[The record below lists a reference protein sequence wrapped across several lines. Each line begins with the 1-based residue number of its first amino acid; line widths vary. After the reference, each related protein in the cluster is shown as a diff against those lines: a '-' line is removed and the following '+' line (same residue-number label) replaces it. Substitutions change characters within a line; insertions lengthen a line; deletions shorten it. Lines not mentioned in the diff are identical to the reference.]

1 MGIVGNKTCAYFSKK
16 KAIQNQ
22 AVFKFFVD
30 LVVFENFKNIAMKKI
45 FLIIFLFLFSFK
57 GICQKNDTIKVTT
70 EQKYTIIGDSIIE
83 KDTIKISKNK
93 LLKIKKDSLDRNI
106 RTFVIEYDFQ
116 TGKFPDRKRIKPR
129 VDVPVVFKIININRL
144 AYTVKVT
151 SKDSIIGFSDLSGL
165 KLLLKKDDE
174 EKIAENIKKTE
185 PTTEFLNN
193 ILPVNKND
201 FIYNELKKEDK
212 LLTSKEAE
220 VLVNEINTTNRLF
233 LEKLNTKINEL
244 NADNKLVKTKL
255 QIDSTKLKSIVKE
268 KFAYHFA
275 AQNDLANTYLL
286 ILQKHHGILQ
296 LWNDF
301 LQVNT
306 IINNPLLNIKD
317 LERNNKVITDV
328 FDKFNKNRNI
338 LNDFNLAVTSFQNQY
353 KTLKENPE
361 ITNQTNYGGSIKLF
375 NIVDHLNSNVEAI
388 KKQIDA
394 VKFDDLK
401 QNIDQINTLLL
412 VNEDKNSLFE
422 YVSDPIQPNQDVAIF
437 NVKVDKNNKDASLFY
452 NERNFSYK
460 AFTRHGIR
468 FDLNLGLV
476 GSFHKKNDTYLIK
489 ADSLGVNRIT
499 NTNSSGFS
507 PSFVGFFTTSYR
519 SSTHFTGGLSV
530 GLGVSADNGTIA
542 LDNFFIGPSLIVG
555 RYERVNLTA
564 GVSLKNLPK
573 LNGNFREGQEVSS
586 TTTIEAVTTKSY
598 QSGFFI
604 ALTYNLTK
612 GVKNNVKQI
621 KNFF

>member
-1 MGIVGNKTCAYFSKK
+1 
-16 KAIQNQ
+16 
-22 AVFKFFVD
+22 
-30 LVVFENFKNIAMKKI
+30 MKK
-45 FLIIFLFLFSFK
+45 LFLVLVLLSF
-57 GICQKNDTIKVTT
+57 TIKGFG
-70 EQKYTIIGDSIIE
+70 Q
-83 KDTIKISKNK
+83 
-93 LLKIKKDSLDRNI
+93 DRKV
-106 RTFVIEYDFQ
+106 RTYVVEYDFQ
-116 TGKFPDRKRIKPR
+116 TGKFPDGKRIKPR

-165 KLLLKKDDE
+165 ELLLKKNE
-174 EKIAENIKKTE
+174 VKETAENIKKAESNTE
-185 PTTEFLNN
+185 LLNN
-193 ILPVNKND
+193 NLPVNKND
-201 FIYNELKKEDK
+201 FIYNETKKDDK
-212 LLTSKEAE
+212 LLTPAEAE
-220 VLVNEINTTNRLF
+220 TLVNEINNTNMSL

-244 NADNKLVKTKL
+244 NTTNKIADTKL
-255 QIDSTKLKSIVKE
+255 TIDFEKLKPILE
-268 KFAYHFA
+268 KKFPYHFK
-275 AQNDLANTYLL
+275 AQNDLANLYFI
-286 ILQKHHGILQ
+286 ILQKHDGILH

-306 IINNPLLNIKD
+306 LINNPLLTGND
-317 LERNNKVITDV
+317 LEKNKETFVEIYN
-328 FDKFNKNRNI
+328 KFNVNRNI
-338 LNDFNLAVTSFQNQY
+338 LSEFNLAVTSFQNQY

-361 ITNQTNYGGSIKLF
+361 IKNQTNFGGSIKLF
-375 NIVDHLNSNVEAI
+375 NIVDHLNSSVEGI

-401 QNIDQINTLLL
+401 EKTDQINTLLIR
-412 VNEDKNSLFE
+412 NEEKHSLFE
-422 YVSDPIQPNQDVAIF
+422 YVSNPIQPSQDVAIF
-437 NVKVDKNNKDASLFY
+437 KVKIDKNNKDASLFY
-452 NERNFSYK
+452 NERDFSYK

-468 FDLNLGLV
+468 FDLNIGV
-476 GSFHKKNDTYLIK
+476 AGSFHKKNNTYEIK

-519 SSTHFTGGLSV
+519 SATHFTGGLSV
-530 GLGVSADNGTIA
+530 GLGVSADNGTVA

-564 GVSLKNLPK
+564 GVSLKNLSK
-573 LNGNFREGQEVSS
+573 LNSNFREGQEVSN
-586 TTTIEAVTTKSY
+586 TTTLEAVTAKSY

-621 KNFF
+621 KNFL

>member
-1 MGIVGNKTCAYFSKK
+1 MKNIILIVFVLSFSINGFAQKKNKIEVTTERKYTINGEDIIENDTVSISKK
-16 KAIQNQ
+16 K
-22 AVFKFFVD
+22 
-30 LVVFENFKNIAMKKI
+30 
-45 FLIIFLFLFSFK
+45 
-57 GICQKNDTIKVTT
+57 
-70 EQKYTIIGDSIIE
+70 
-83 KDTIKISKNK
+83 
-93 LLKIKKDSLDRNI
+93 LLKSKKDSLDHNV
-106 RTFVIEYDFQ
+106 RTYVIEYDFQ
-116 TGKFPDRKRIKPR
+116 TGKFPDGKRIKPR

-165 KLLLKKDDE
+165 ELLLKKNE
-174 EKIAENIKKTE
+174 VKETAENIKKAE
-185 PTTEFLNN
+185 PNSELLNN
-193 ILPVNKND
+193 NLPVNKND
-201 FIYNELKKEDK
+201 FIYNETKKEDK

-220 VLVNEINTTNRLF
+220 VLVNKINDKNLLF
-233 LEKLNTKINEL
+233 LEQLNTKINEL
-244 NADNKLVKTKL
+244 NTSNKIVNTKL
-255 QIDSTKLKSIVKE
+255 IINFEKLEPILE
-268 KFAYHFA
+268 KKFPYHFK
-275 AQNDLANTYLL
+275 AQNDLANLYLV
-286 ILQKHHGILQ
+286 ILQKHDGILH

-306 IINNPLLNIKD
+306 LINNPLLTNKD
-317 LERNNKVITDV
+317 LEKNNDGITNV
-328 FDKFNKNRNI
+328 YNKFNENRNI
-338 LNDFNLAVTSFQNQY
+338 LNEFNLAVTSFQNQY

-375 NIVDHLNSNVEAI
+375 NIVDHLNSNVEGI
-388 KKQIDA
+388 KKQIDT

-401 QNIDQINTLLL
+401 QKIDQLNTLLIS
-412 VNEDKNSLFE
+412 NEDKNSLFE
-422 YVSDPIQPNQDVAIF
+422 YVSNPIQPNQDVAIF
-437 NVKVDKNNKDASLFY
+437 KVKVDKNDKNASLFY
-452 NERNFSYK
+452 NERDFTYK

-468 FDLNLGLV
+468 FDLNLGV
-476 GSFHKKNDTYLIK
+476 AGSFHKKNSTYEIK

-519 SSTHFTGGLSV
+519 SSTHWSYGLSAGV
-530 GLGVSADNGTIA
+530 GISADDGTLA

-564 GVSLKNLPK
+564 GVSLKNLPI
-573 LNGNFREGQEVSS
+573 LNSNYKEKDIVSN
-586 TTTIEAVTTKSY
+586 TTSIEAVTTKSY

-621 KNFF
+621 KNFL

>member
-1 MGIVGNKTCAYFSKK
+1 
-16 KAIQNQ
+16 
-22 AVFKFFVD
+22 
-30 LVVFENFKNIAMKKI
+30 LH
-45 FLIIFLFLFSFK
+45 
-57 GICQKNDTIKVTT
+57 
-70 EQKYTIIGDSIIE
+70 
-83 KDTIKISKNK
+83 
-93 LLKIKKDSLDRNI
+93 
-106 RTFVIEYDFQ
+106 
-116 TGKFPDRKRIKPR
+116 
-129 VDVPVVFKIININRL
+129 
-144 AYTVKVT
+144 
-151 SKDSIIGFSDLSGL
+151 
-165 KLLLKKDDE
+165 
-174 EKIAENIKKTE
+174 
-185 PTTEFLNN
+185 
-193 ILPVNKND
+193 
-201 FIYNELKKEDK
+201 
-212 LLTSKEAE
+212 
-220 VLVNEINTTNRLF
+220 F
-233 LEKLNTKINEL
+233 LEQLNTKINEL
-244 NADNKLVKTKL
+244 NATNKIANTKL
-255 QIDSTKLKSIVKE
+255 TIDFEKLKPILE
-268 KFAYHFA
+268 KKFPYHFK
-275 AQNDLANTYLL
+275 AQSDLANLYLL
-286 ILQKHHGILQ
+286 ILQKHDGILH

-306 IINNPLLNIKD
+306 IINNPLLTVTD
-317 LERNNKVITDV
+317 LEKNKEV
-328 FDKFNKNRNI
+328 FTTVYNKFNDNRNI
-338 LNDFNLAVTSFQNQY
+338 LNEFNLAITSFQNQY

-361 ITNQTNYGGSIKLF
+361 IKNQTNYGGSIKLF
-375 NIVDHLNSNVEAI
+375 NIVDHLNSNVEGI

-394 VKFDDLK
+394 VKFEDLK
-401 QNIDQINTLLL
+401 QNIDQINTLLI

-437 NVKVDKNNKDASLFY
+437 KIKVDKNNKDASLFY

-468 FDLNLGLV
+468 FDLNLGV
-476 GSFHKKNDTYLIK
+476 AGSFHKKNNTYEIK

-519 SSTHFTGGLSV
+519 SSTHFTVGLSV

-573 LNGNFREGQEVSS
+573 LNSNFREGQEVSN

>member
-1 MGIVGNKTCAYFSKK
+1 MKRILLILVLLSFSIKGFG
-16 KAIQNQ
+16 Q
-22 AVFKFFVD
+22 
-30 LVVFENFKNIAMKKI
+30 EKNNVI
-45 FLIIFLFLFSFK
+45 
-57 GICQKNDTIKVTT
+57 
-70 EQKYTIIGDSIIE
+70 
-83 KDTIKISKNK
+83 
-93 LLKIKKDSLDRNI
+93 DRKI
-106 RTFVIEYDFQ
+106 RTYVIEYDFQ
-116 TGKFPDRKRIKPR
+116 TGKFPDGKRIKPR

-165 KLLLKKDDE
+165 ELLLKKNE
-174 EKIAENIKKTE
+174 VKETAENIKKTE
-185 PTTEFLNN
+185 PNTEFLNN
-193 ILPVNKND
+193 NLPVNKND

-212 LLTSKEAE
+212 LLNYKEAE
-220 VLVNEINTTNRLF
+220 VLVNEINTTNTLF
-233 LEKLNTKINEL
+233 LEKLNTKIDEL
-244 NADNKLVKTKL
+244 NADTKL
-255 QIDSTKLKSIVKE
+255 AKIKIQLDSIKLKSIVKE
-268 KFAYHFA
+268 KFAYHFT

-286 ILQKHHGILQ
+286 ILQKHHSILH
-296 LWNDF
+296 LWNDY

-306 IINNPLLNIKD
+306 LVNNPLLTIKD
-317 LERNNKVITDV
+317 IKKDSVIIMEIYK
-328 FDKFNKNRNI
+328 KFNENRNI

-353 KTLKENPE
+353 NTLKVNPE

-375 NIVDHLNSNVEAI
+375 NIVDHLSSNVEAI

-394 VKFDDLK
+394 VKFDVLK
-401 QNIDQINTLLL
+401 QNIDQINTLLI

-422 YVSDPIQPNQDVAIF
+422 YVSNPIQANQDVAIF

-452 NERNFSYK
+452 NEPNFSYK

-468 FDLNLGLV
+468 FDLNLGV
-476 GSFHKKNDTYLIK
+476 AGSFHKKNNSYLIK
-489 ADSLGVNRIT
+489 VDALGVNRIT

-507 PSFVGFFTTSYR
+507 PAFVGFFTTSYR
-519 SSTHFTGGLSV
+519 SATHFTYGLSL
-530 GLGVSADNGTIA
+530 GLGISAENGTIVS
-542 LDNFFIGPSLIVG
+542 DIFFIGPSLIVG

-573 LNGNFREGQEVSS
+573 LNSNYKEKDIVPN

-621 KNFF
+621 NNFF